1 MFDLT
6 RAPTTDPSVLYRS
19 RDELYASDMLIAALK
34 GLDFFTWLDEHPGT
48 TTAIAQGLELH
59 VRPVD
64 VMTTLFVAM
73 GLLERD
79 GEVLRTSGVAREH
92 LVAGSPWYLGPYFP
106 RLSDRPIAE
115 DLLRVLETGQP
126 ANFASR
132 KDEADWHR
140 AMETEAFAEEFLAA
154 MDCRGVL
161 TAQALARNLDL
172 RPYRRL
178 LDIGGGSGI
187 YACSFVAHAPHLRA
201 SVLEKPPVD
210 RVTRRAIERRGFSD
224 RVDVIAADMF
234 ADGLPRGYDIHLY
247 SNVLH
252 DWDEDVVRRLLDA
265 SAAALHTGDAILIHD
280 AFLNAAKTGPL
291 EMAAY
296 SVLLMHVTQGRCY
309 SVAEMSEWLHD
320 AGFGAPAILP
330 SAVGRSA
337 LLAQRTGNRRSG
349 DQDLLISC

>member
-6 RAPTTDPSVLYRS
+6 RAPATDPSVLYRA
-19 RDELYASDMLIAALK
+19 RDELYATDMLIAALK

-48 TTAIAQGLELH
+48 LDSIAEGLGLQ

-64 VMTTLFVAM
+64 VMTTLFVSM

-79 GEVLRTSGVAREH
+79 GERLRTSAVAREH

-106 RLSDRPIAE
+106 RLTDRPIAQ
-115 DLLRVLETGQP
+115 DLLRVLQTGEP

-132 KDEADWHR
+132 QDEADWHH
-140 AMETEAFAEEFLAA
+140 AMESEAFAEEFLAA

-161 TAQALARNLDL
+161 TAQALAKNLDL
-172 RPYRRL
+172 SAARKV

-187 YACSFVAHAPHLRA
+187 YACGLVARFPHLRA

-210 RVTRRAIERRGFSD
+210 RVARRAIDERGYSD
-224 RVDVIAADMF
+224 RVDVLAADMF
-234 ADGLPRGYDIHLY
+234 GDALPRGYDVHLF

-252 DWDEDVVRRLLDA
+252 DWDVDVVLRLLRA
-265 SAAALHTGDAILIHD
+265 SAAALDPGGAIVIHD
-280 AFLNAAKTGPL
+280 AFLNADKTGPV

-309 SVAEMSEWLHD
+309 SVAEMGAWLQE
-320 AGFGAPAILP
+320 AGFGRPTVVP
-330 SAVGRSA
+330 SAVGRAA
-337 LLAQRTGNRRSG
+337 LVARR
-349 DQDLLISC
+349 